1 MLRPAQEA
9 VVIALRQTRWWPL
22 DDLLAVTRESSLKGP
37 PAPACLA
44 CSSARGSPGCLLGHT
59 QPAAA
64 RQPCRARGIEHRLTP
79 PKHPQTNGLVARRN
93 GRIATLLKT
102 HPCASGEDLQT
113 TLKRYAWRYNHHLVQ
128 KGLGPLLPDSGHEA
142 VVCRPAWVI
151 HQTTTSS
158 SGTGQLASRVAYRDP
173 STFKRSAALENP

>member
-22 DDLLAVTRESSLKGP
+22 DDLLAVTREFIPEGATRSGLPRLLQRQGLSRLPAGP
-37 PAPACLA
+37 
-44 CSSARGSPGCLLGHT
+44 

-128 KGLGPLLPDSGHEA
+128 KGLGPSLPDSGHEA